1 MIEIT
6 RQMTGMAK
14 KVNTIADT
22 LDLINW
28 AHDNPGYSCTV
39 VAQVDGNYHIEMGG
53 LSVDSV
59 VIQLG
64 QWVVFDGSHFQVMS
78 QEDFDAKGYSAHA

>member
-14 KVNTIADT
+14 QINVIDDAV
-22 LDLINW
+22 DLLVW

-39 VAQVDGNYHIEMGG
+39 VSRVDGNYHIEMGG
-53 LSVDSV
+53 LTVDSV
-59 VIQLG
+59 ICEMG
-64 QWVVFDGSHFQVMS
+64 SWVVFDGDRFQVLTP
-78 QEDFDAKGYSAHA
+78 EEFEAKGYSAP